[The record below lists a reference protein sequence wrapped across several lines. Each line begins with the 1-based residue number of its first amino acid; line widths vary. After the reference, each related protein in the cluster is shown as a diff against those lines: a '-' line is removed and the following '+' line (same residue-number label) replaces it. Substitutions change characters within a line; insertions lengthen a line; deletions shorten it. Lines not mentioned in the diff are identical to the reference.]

1 MSQDTETPNS
11 ITTLK
16 TPRYIPMTENNWETF
31 CYPVATSRPRVAS
44 RNEPRT
50 NADGKEMYILGKMA
64 WMATSINEILWPKF
78 YRLKLEPFHN
88 RNWAYNW
95 QHKTLKITQL
105 LRTDEFCVLSPCK
118 MQKIWRRS
126 QIYRDINDICVLAE
140 YQLSLASSHKFVKE
154 L

>member
-50 NADGKEMYILGKMA
+50 NAGEEMYILGKMA
-64 WMATSINEILWPKF
+64 WMATS
-78 YRLKLEPFHN
+78 
-88 RNWAYNW
+88 
-95 QHKTLKITQL
+95 TM
-105 LRTDEFCVLSPCK
+105 EFCDQNCIDSNLNPF
-118 MQKIWRRS
+118 ITEIE
-126 QIYRDINDICVLAE
+126 QITVNTKV
-140 YQLSLASSHKFVKE
+140 
-154 L
+154 